1 MRSITN
7 PSLTVANGVFSVPR
21 AETDILVSRFVGIQ
35 TGRTMKLAHGLL
47 DSITNKGSDQTYNF
61 VTTSRL
67 ISSLSPQ

>member
-1 MRSITN
+1 MCSTTN
-7 PSLTVANGVFSVPR
+7 PNLTVAHGAFSGPR

-35 TGRTMKLAHGLL
+35 SGRTMKLAHGLL
-47 DSITNKGSDQTYNF
+47 DSITDKGSEQTHNF